1 MDSRSDDAPSLDGAR
16 KGRAPLRVLHV
27 SQPTVAGVP
36 HVVANLVR
44 DQVAWGWHVSV
55 ACPPTGSLPDL
66 IRAEGATHLRWPATR
81 QPGHRSLAETVR
93 LGRLVRSVAPHV
105 VHLHSSKAGLAG
117 RLAVRGGRCTLF
129 QPHGWSFD
137 ALHGPLRTAARVW
150 ERNGARW
157 ADAVVCVSAGERQRG
172 IRAGVSADLRLIPN
186 GIDLASWP
194 PAGPDGRE
202 AARAA
207 LRLPEGPLVVCVGRL
222 SRAKGQDLLLDAWPG
237 VLRRIPE
244 AQLVLVGDGPNRAS
258 LRRRRIPQVRMA
270 LDRPDVAQWLTA
282 ADVVAA
288 PSRWEG
294 MSLVVLEAM
303 AVGRSVVA
311 SDAPGMWELLG
322 TDAGAVVPQ
331 GDLHGLAT
339 ALVDRLLDRNR
350 VSAEERAARD
360 RVQQLHGREVMAE
373 RIRDLYGELLERR
386 AARGGDS
393 RTG

>member
-1 MDSRSDDAPSLDGAR
+1 
-16 KGRAPLRVLHV
+16 
-27 SQPTVAGVP
+27 
-36 HVVANLVR
+36 
-44 DQVAWGWHVSV
+44 
-55 ACPPTGSLPDL
+55 
-66 IRAEGATHLRWPATR
+66 
-81 QPGHRSLAETVR
+81 
-93 LGRLVRSVAPHV
+93 
-105 VHLHSSKAGLAG
+105 
-117 RLAVRGGRCTLF
+117 
-129 QPHGWSFD
+129 
-137 ALHGPLRTAARVW
+137 
-150 ERNGARW
+150 
-157 ADAVVCVSAGERQRG
+157 
-172 IRAGVSADLRLIPN
+172 
-186 GIDLASWP
+186 
-194 PAGPDGRE
+194 
-202 AARAA
+202 
-207 LRLPEGPLVVCVGRL
+207 
-222 SRAKGQDLLLDAWPG
+222 
-237 VLRRIPE
+237 
-244 AQLVLVGDGPNRAS
+244 
-258 LRRRRIPQVRMA
+258 MA

-360 RVQQLHGREVMAE
+360 RVQQLHAWEVMAE
-373 RIRDLYGELLERR
+373 RIRELYGELLERR

>member
-1 MDSRSDDAPSLDGAR
+1 MDGRSEGTPALDGAR
-16 KGRAPLRVLHV
+16 RGREPLRVLHV

-36 HVVANLVR
+36 HVVASLVR
-44 DQVAWGWHVSV
+44 DQVARGWDVSV
-55 ACPPTGSLPDL
+55 ACPPRGSLPDL
-66 IRAEGATHLRWPATR
+66 VRAEGATHLRWPATR
-81 QPGHRSLAETVR
+81 QPGPRSMAEAVR
-93 LGRLVRSVAPHV
+93 LGRLVASVSPHV

-117 RLAVRGGRCTLF
+117 RLAIRGRRCTLF

-137 ALHGPLRTAARVW
+137 ALHGPLRAAARVW

-157 ADAVVCVSAGERQRG
+157 ADAVVCVSDGERQRG
-172 IRAGVSADLRLIPN
+172 IRAGVEADIRVIPN

-194 PAGPDGRE
+194 PAAPDGRE

-207 LRLPEGPLVVCVGRL
+207 LQLPDAPLVVCVGRL
-222 SRAKGQDLLLDAWPG
+222 SRAKGQDLLLDAWPA
-237 VLRRIPE
+237 VLRKIPQ
-244 AQLVLVGDGPNRAS
+244 AQLVLVGDGPNRDS
-258 LRRRRIPQVRMA
+258 IRRRRAPQVRMA
-270 LDRPDVAQWLTA
+270 LERPDVALWLTA

-331 GDLHGLAT
+331 GDLQGLAT

-373 RIRDLYGELLERR
+373 RIRDLYTEVLDRR
-386 AARGGDS
+386 AMAAPRGAG
-393 RTG
+393 